1 MESKKLVLIVN
12 GKPRAGKDTFAQ
24 ILNTFVPVY
33 KYSIIDRVK
42 TIAMD
47 CGWRGQKTEKDRKFL
62 HDLKKLTDEYS
73 SMAFQD
79 VLERVAAFD
88 DGLITKEVMVIDVR
102 DPEEIEEL
110 ADTIGALTVFIQ
122 NDNVPDVTS
131 NPADAN
137 VANYEY
143 DFILENNGSL
153 EDFEFTVYSFLNVL
167 MALSQSILCQN
178 EDEDDEEE
186 DEE

>member
-12 GKPRAGKDTFAQ
+12 GKPRAGKDTFAK

-33 KYSIIDRVK
+33 KCSIIDRVK

-73 SMAFQD
+73 SMSFQD

-88 DGLITKEVMVIDVR
+88 DGLITEEVMVIDVR
-102 DPEEIEEL
+102 DPKEIEEL
-110 ADTIGALTVFIQ
+110 ADAIGALTVFIQ

-153 EDFEFTVYSFLNVL
+153 EDFEQTIFNFLNVL
-167 MALSQSILCQN
+167 IALAQSMTLG
-178 EDEDDEEE
+178 EDDGEEE
-186 DEE
+186 